1 MTYYKYV
8 QFLMPEDG
16 PEYETSYKPGVE
28 APFAGIYY
36 CEACGGSITATRSQ
50 PLPSEGH
57 HPHTAAQGPVR
68 WRLAV
73 KSHYG

>member
-16 PEYETSYKPGVE
+16 PEYDTSYKPGVE

-50 PLPSEGH
+50 PLPSEGIILIRQ
-57 HPHTAAQGPVR
+57 PRGRSAGAWP
-68 WRLAV
+68 
-73 KSHYG
+73 